1 MNIGQLKLPLIQEVE
16 IFSDLVHLEFKWG
29 ILFQAECHKPKNNC
43 SVVTIP
49 GIVKTIACCLSI
61 KQSNCCCTDVSEVF
75 HFTIAQMGW
84 KYLCYLLS
92 LYIFPMGC
100 FLIYLWWVYKWW
112 VEVVVVYGL
121 LITNVFSAMILQ
133 CGSYFLLLTCTF
145 YVYLCA
151 YKILH
156 RFRIA
161 IQFMIFLKEVASPC
175 MFFWLV

>member
-1 MNIGQLKLPLIQEVE
+1 MKFLATWSTLSLNEAYCFKLSAKNQ
-16 IFSDLVHLEFKWG
+16 
-29 ILFQAECHKPKNNC
+29 KNNC

-133 CGSYFLLLTCTF
+133 CGSYFLLLTCNI
-145 YVYLCA
+145 LC
-151 YKILH
+151 LSL
-156 RFRIA
+156 RI
-161 IQFMIFLKEVASPC
+161 QDTRSF
-175 MFFWLV
+175 